1 MHSKAKAVLT
11 VLIFLCLP
19 ELAGAQQVLNIKGII
34 LKKSSPDRISQAVI
48 TDLNS
53 QVAMMSDELGGFTI
67 KAAAGDSLL
76 ITKNGYTPQKMVV
89 VNANDLAI
97 YLQPVIQLGEVT
109 IKGQTKRQ
117 ELNEVVNTYRSKGL
131 YFDGKPPITLFSPF
145 GGSPITGFY
154 ELFSRDA
161 ANERRFIR
169 FSKNEMEASAV
180 DRRYTKDLVKSI
192 TKLPDDE
199 VQKFMLTFRPSYE
212 DMKEWNDYQL
222 IQYIRKNFAYYQKN
236 KDRPSQKLY

>member
-1 MHSKAKAVLT
+1 
-11 VLIFLCLP
+11 
-19 ELAGAQQVLNIKGII
+19 
-34 LKKSSPDRISQAVI
+34 
-48 TDLNS
+48 
-53 QVAMMSDELGGFTI
+53 
-67 KAAAGDSLL
+67 
-76 ITKNGYTPQKMVV
+76 MVV
-89 VNANDLAI
+89 GNAGDLAI

-131 YFDGKPPITLFSPF
+131 YFDGKPPVWLFSPF

-154 ELFSRDA
+154 ELFSKDA

-169 FSKNEMEASAV
+169 FSKNEMEASEV
-180 DRRYTKDLVKSI
+180 DRRYTKDLVKSV

-199 VQKFMLTFRPSYE
+199 VQKFMITFRPSYE

-222 IQYIRKNFAYYQKN
+222 IQYIKKNFAYYQKN